1 MGALARV
8 LASGT
13 WPAASAAPPGTAQIG
28 APSQREVHAWVIHLD
43 APTDSSGCSR
53 SLLDDAERHRAAS
66 YLSPRDG
73 ARFAASRTGLRSILG
88 RYLGADPAALSFR
101 TVRGG
106 RPVLAGEHG
115 RRLQFSLSRGA
126 GVALVVVSAGPGAAG
141 SVGADIEAIVPR
153 DGLVDLAAARFGPAE
168 AACIASGGCTGS
180 PLRSFYRH
188 WTAREAWLKALG
200 IGLSALSATEFD
212 CQNDL
217 AIRFRGTT
225 RPAPD
230 LRLQLLEISP
240 DHAAAVAAAGP
251 VTGIWRLPASQ

>member
-1 MGALARV
+1 MGA
-8 LASGT
+8 
-13 WPAASAAPPGTAQIG
+13 PAQIG
-28 APSQREVHAWVIHLD
+28 APSQREVHGWVIDLD
-43 APTDSSGCSR
+43 APTDRSGCSR
-53 SLLDDAERHRAAS
+53 SLLDDAERSRAAS

-101 TVRGG
+101 TVPGG

-115 RRLQFSLSRGA
+115 RRLQFSLSRSA
-126 GVALVVVSAGPGAAG
+126 GFALVVVSAGPGEAG
-141 SVGADIEAIVPR
+141 PIGADIETIAPR
-153 DGLVDLAAARFGPAE
+153 DGLPDLAAARFGPAE
-168 AACIASGGCTGS
+168 AACIASGRCTGS

-200 IGLSALSATEFD
+200 IGLSALRHTEFD

-217 AIRFRGTT
+217 AIRFRGT
-225 RPAPD
+225 RPPPD

-240 DHAAAVAAAGP
+240 EHVAAVAAAGP
-251 VTGIWRLPASQ
+251 VTAIRRLPASQ